1 MNKILSIKAKK
12 KFILIAIAVIMPVI
26 PISLLLKSI
35 DYKSIVF
42 SLVSLFFL
50 YKAIWMLL
58 GQLDIESD
66 NKSLAV
72 KRKIAGIIIS
82 KKNIDFN
89 EITSVQINQDA
100 NDESYTDVNGLRI
113 PDKIPFQILINTN
126 TKSFEIGRGL
136 ESFDVKEIIEVLEKG
151 KITIANN
158 SYR

>member
-12 KFILIAIAVIMPVI
+12 KFILIVIALIMPVI
-26 PISLLLKSI
+26 PISLFLKSI

-42 SLVSLFFL
+42 SLVALFFL
-50 YKAIWMLL
+50 YKAVWMLL

-66 NKSLAV
+66 NERLLL

-82 KKNIDFN
+82 RKNIDFN
-89 EITSVQINQDA
+89 QITLVQINKDA
-100 NDESYTDVNGLRI
+100 NDESYTGLNGLRI
-113 PDKIPFQILINTN
+113 PDKIPYQILINAN

-136 ESFDVKEIIEVLEKG
+136 ESFDVKEIIEVFEKR

-158 SYR
+158 G